1 MATLF
6 AREMRTVWRRRLFTV
21 AIAALVA
28 LAVLLAVASP
38 ILAEIWQPG
47 SLGALVVAV
56 EFALLIAGLV
66 WLALFVLSKRRSPGE
81 QNIDRIADQ
90 SRQR

>member
-1 MATLF
+1 MATLY
-6 AREMRTVWRRRLFTV
+6 ARELRTVWRRRLFTV

-47 SLGALVVAV
+47 SLGPLVVAV
-56 EFALLIAGLV
+56 EFTLLIAGLV
-66 WLALFVLSKRRSPGE
+66 WLALFMLSRRRRPGS
-81 QNIDRIADQ
+81 QDGR
-90 SRQR
+90 